1 METLNIVL
9 KRELALLLRTWNYHW
24 NVEGPLFP
32 SLHKLF
38 EAQYDEL
45 QELVDEVAER
55 IRSLGGVAPMQV
67 SLDLTNAES
76 TSHMLDALADAHE
89 SLSAQMRTEWVPA
102 LSAAGDAGTADLL
115 TRALQLHDKAAWML
129 RATAK

>member
-9 KRELALLLRTWNYHW
+9 KRELALLLKTWHYHW

-38 EAQYDEL
+38 EEQYGEL
-45 QELVDEVAER
+45 QELTDEIAER
-55 IRSLGGVAPMQV
+55 IRALGGIAPMQV
-67 SLDLTNAES
+67 NIDLTTQES
-76 TSHMLDALADAHE
+76 TSHMLDGLADAHE
-89 SLSAQMRTEWVPA
+89 SLSTQMRTEWVPA
-102 LSAAGDAGTADLL
+102 LGEAGDPGTADLL